1 MRKIKNNPLVDLVYQ
16 RIKDMIFDGF
26 LPPGEKINKIDL
38 SRKLGVSITPVNEV
52 INRLTGEKILEKR
65 DRKGYFVKK
74 LTLKD
79 LTESFVVRAGLEGVA
94 LRVSIED
101 LTDSQLSQF
110 EYFFKDFKLPFDK
123 KEMKRYMKEDQ
134 MFHEKIIELCGNSII
149 TDFDR
154 NFHFVMKSYQKGL
167 VRPPEETL
175 SEHEE
180 IIEAIKQRKSQKAQ
194 ELLITHLLKSMQ
206 ALKSEHFHNYKPD

>member
-1 MRKIKNNPLVDLVYQ
+1 MGKIKNDNLVDLVYQ
-16 RIKDMIFDGF
+16 RIKDMI
-26 LPPGEKINKIDL
+26 LNRILMPGNKINKMEL
-38 SRKLGVSITPVNEV
+38 SEQLGVSITPVNEV
-52 INRLTGEKILEKR
+52 INRLTGEKLLEKR
-65 DRKGYFVKK
+65 GRKGYFVKK

-79 LTESFVVRAGLEGVA
+79 LTEFYTVRAGLEGIA

-101 LTDSQLSQF
+101 LTDSQLNEF
-110 EYFFKDFKLPFDK
+110 GYFFKGFKLPFD
-123 KEMKRYMKEDQ
+123 EEEIKRYMKEDQ

-154 NFHFVMKSYQKGL
+154 NFHFIMKSYQKGL
-167 VRPPEETL
+167 IRPPEETL

-194 ELLITHLLKSMQ
+194 ELLSTHLLKSMQ
-206 ALKSEHFHNYKPD
+206 ALKSEHFHNHEQN